1 MCPQKHIPSAVKDP
15 KLIETRR
22 QQIVAAAVNLFVKKG
37 FHGTTTREIARESGL
52 SIGALYEY
60 VESKEDVLY
69 LVCDNIHTTLET
81 RLRRTLTE
89 AGNGRESLRSAI
101 RQYLYVM
108 DDMQDDVLLIY
119 QESKSLPLEALRF
132 VLGKEEQITG
142 IFADILRRGIED
154 GSLRLDPGAVTLM
167 AHNIIVLGQMWAFR
181 RWALQRHYTLE
192 EYIRVQTSLLLNEL
206 MSPDETDDTDTHD
219 KKEQG
224 EAVGGN

>member
-1 MCPQKHIPSAVKDP
+1 MCPKKHIPSAVKDP

-22 QQIVAAAVNLFVKKG
+22 QQIVAAAVNLFVEKG

-89 AGNGRESLRSAI
+89 AGNARESLRSAI

-119 QESKSLPLEALRF
+119 QESKSLPLEALHF

-142 IFADILRRGIED
+142 IFADILRRG
-154 GSLRLDPGAVTLM
+154 SRTAVFAWTPG
-167 AHNIIVLGQMWAFR
+167 R
-181 RWALQRHYTLE
+181 
-192 EYIRVQTSLLLNEL
+192 
-206 MSPDETDDTDTHD
+206 
-219 KKEQG
+219 
-224 EAVGGN
+224 